1 MKQYTKTF
9 IKFSVPAIMS
19 MIVSTLYTIVDGIFV
34 SRYVGPEALA
44 SVNIVWPFINGVL
57 AIAMMIAIGGGALIS
72 IHLGENNVKRANEI
86 YSQSVIFGVI
96 MMLAVS
102 AVAIVFARPL
112 SYALGA
118 DDTVVNGCMEYLR
131 FYLLFGVPFGM
142 APIFSAYLRN
152 DRAPVIAFVSMV
164 SGAATNIVL
173 DYVFIYIFQW
183 GLMGAAV
190 ASGIGQTISC
200 VVAIWYL
207 ARQKGQLRFSRIKLK
222 MNDIKKVVKTGSP
235 EFIVEMCVPISMIA
249 YNIVIMQRLGY
260 VWVASYGIIM
270 YIMTFFICIFAGLSH
285 GTQPIIS
292 RYYGMQDFGTIK
304 KVFRLGLTS
313 GIVIAVGAYLLLYV
327 FGREV
332 LGIFTEDPEM
342 IEMTY
347 GTMKIFALNVVF
359 AVVNI
364 MCITYF
370 QAQAMTKTA
379 NIISYN
385 RGLTF
390 NLLFIIVLPYV
401 MGNSGI
407 WIALTCTE
415 AAAFVLSMV
424 CLARQR
430 RQEKK
435 AGYAGLG
442 A

>member
-1 MKQYTKTF
+1 MKPYTKTF
-9 IKFSVPAIMS
+9 IKFSIPAIMS

-57 AIAMMIAIGGGALIS
+57 AIAMMVAIGGGAVIS
-72 IHLGENNVKRANEI
+72 IHLGEKNVKRANEM
-86 YSQSVIFGVI
+86 YYQSVIFGII
-96 MMLAVS
+96 MLLAVS
-102 AVAIVFARPL
+102 MAAIVFARPL

-118 DDTVVNGCMEYLR
+118 DETVVDGCVEYIR
-131 FYLLFGVPFGM
+131 FYLMFGVPFGM
-142 APIFSAYLRN
+142 APILAAYLRN
-152 DRAPVIAFVSMV
+152 DRAPVIAFVAMV
-164 SGAATNIVL
+164 AGAVTNIVL

-190 ASGIGQTISC
+190 ASGIGQTASC
-200 VVAIWYL
+200 IVAVWYL
-207 ARQKGQLRFSRIKLK
+207 SRKKGQLRFTRTPLN
-222 MNDIKKVVKTGSP
+222 MADIKRVVKTGSP

-292 RYYGMQDFGTIK
+292 RYYGMQDHATIK
-304 KVFRLGLTS
+304 KVFRLGIAT
-313 GIVIAVGAYLLLYV
+313 GVVIAVGAYLLLYA
-327 FGREV
+327 FGRQ
-332 LGIFTEDPEM
+332 LLSIFTEDPEM

-364 MCITYF
+364 ICITYF
-370 QAQAMTKTA
+370 QSQAMTRIA

-385 RGLTF
+385 RGITF
-390 NLLFIIVLPYV
+390 NLLFIIVLPYL
-401 MGNSGI
+401 MGNDGI
-407 WIALTCTE
+407 WIALACTE
-415 AAAFVLSMV
+415 AATFVLAMA
-424 CLARQR
+424 CLAKHR
-430 RQEKK
+430 RQEKR
-435 AGYAGLG
+435 AVGQT
-442 A
+442 